1 MRRHMANFALETTNR
16 EEVMEQQILDLTA
29 QLEELKAG
37 AALTNTMFAETYYYL
52 TIPLMIIHSR
62 GVFGL

>member
-37 AALTNTMFAETYYYL
+37 AALTNTMFAETYYL
-52 TIPLMIIHSR
+52 SLIHI
-62 GVFGL
+62 